1 MLFKHSPLHHIVRRP
16 LTTTTARRLNQGPH
30 PSTPSTVRPPPRNGR
45 TDKLP
50 VFPLVAIFCIGSV
63 SFYYLAKTRQGSGT
77 SHYVL
82 PDRAPPKDQWPRT
95 SSSSVKDQH

>member
-1 MLFKHSPLHHIVRRP
+1 MLFKTSPLHHIVRRP
-16 LTTTTARRLNQGPH
+16 LTTTAARRLNRSPH
-30 PSTPSTVRPPPRNGR
+30 PFAASTPPPSPRHGR

-50 VFPLVAIFCIGSV
+50 VFPLVAIFCIGSA
-63 SFYYLAKTRQGSGT
+63 SFYYLAKTRQGSGS

-95 SSSSVKDQH
+95 SPSSVKDQH